1 MTCVYIKHEL
11 KKKKSDTAAIKLKF
25 AVENGICIRLLHKKL
40 LFSWEGGVNHWWG
53 RNEKLVCY

>member
-1 MTCVYIKHEL
+1 MNL
-11 KKKKSDTAAIKLKF
+11 KKKNDTAAIKLKF